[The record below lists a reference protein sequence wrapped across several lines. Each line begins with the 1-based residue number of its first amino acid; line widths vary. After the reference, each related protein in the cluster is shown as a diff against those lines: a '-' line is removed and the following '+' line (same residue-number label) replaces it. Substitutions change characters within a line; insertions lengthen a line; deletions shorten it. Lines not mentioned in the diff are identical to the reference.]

1 MYKYT
6 YTFTLSNVQV
16 HIHSVKYSLWAEE
29 DEGKIDDEVKSR
41 GCWGG
46 GVAGSSIKSILGV
59 PAYLYTHGWL
69 VSCDTGPATQTCRS
83 CRAVAGHPTGRSSFA
98 CTWVC
103 LTDCTAYTCHLWY
116 CSLYYLHQS
125 CHSSIHTLVA
135 HLCILV
141 SHLCTTLN
149 LSCHALLSYLC
160 MHFTCLYC
168 KVSHLFV

>member
-1 MYKYT
+1 MYKYK
-6 YTFTLSNVQV
+6 YIVGVSNT
-16 HIHSVKYSLWAEE
+16 LWAEE

-41 GCWGG
+41 GCWWSLQAHQSNPSW
-46 GVAGSSIKSILGV
+46 VFPPI
-59 PAYLYTHGWL
+59 YTHGWL

-98 CTWVC
+98 CTWAC

-135 HLCILV
+135 HLC
-141 SHLCTTLN
+141 TPLN